1 MKGLIDESITA
12 VSTKFKGLIDES
24 ITAESKTLKVL
35 IDESIKPVTNQL
47 DLAKNYEIALDA
59 IKKDIESKFEN
70 FNARSNELKGQVDKL
85 SGPYE
90 SLATNVSFLLAKSKL
105 NQ

>member
-1 MKGLIDESITA
+1 M
-12 VSTKFKGLIDES
+12 STKFKGLIDES

-47 DLAKNYEIALDA
+47 DLAKNYEIAFGE
-59 IKKDIESKFEN
+59 DIGSKFEN

-85 SGPYE
+85 FGQY
-90 SLATNVSFLLAKSKL
+90 
-105 NQ
+105 